1 MEQSVLID
9 EVSTS
14 KREDPTAIKNPPK
27 QNKRQSVQTT
37 DRFRLIAV
45 IAILPANPPLHLT
58 FILQPIQLLARLA
71 VIIMSVKRVLVIA
84 GSDSSGGA

>member
-1 MEQSVLID
+1 MEQIVLIA

-14 KREDPTAIKNPPK
+14 KREDPIANPNKNQR
-27 QNKRQSVQTT
+27 QNVQTT
-37 DRFRLIAV
+37 DRFRLIAL